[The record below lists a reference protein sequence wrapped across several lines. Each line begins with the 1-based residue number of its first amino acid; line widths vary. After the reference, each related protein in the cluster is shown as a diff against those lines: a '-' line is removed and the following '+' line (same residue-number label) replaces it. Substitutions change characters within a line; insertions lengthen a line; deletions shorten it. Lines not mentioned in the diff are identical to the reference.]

1 MPRHFVTR
9 GVDGRANQVQMRARK
24 YRGRRCRD
32 EYRRAKEETERE
44 MP

>member
-24 YRGRRCRD
+24 CRGRRCRD

-44 MP
+44 VP